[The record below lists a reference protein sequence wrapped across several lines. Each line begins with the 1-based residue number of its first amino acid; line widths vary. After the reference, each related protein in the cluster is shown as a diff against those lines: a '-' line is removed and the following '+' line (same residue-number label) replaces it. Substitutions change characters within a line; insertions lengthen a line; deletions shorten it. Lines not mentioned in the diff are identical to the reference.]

1 MTRCNIPSVSPEIK
15 AHTTILLLGVFHGLL
30 FLQTSPKPCCCYR
43 LQGPADSSASVL
55 SHPLEEPSPVV
66 ADCAL
71 SSSSSGGRSN
81 VAAYA
86 GWSQESV
93 VWTSRELPFVATYNE
108 VRAAAAAAAAQPSL
122 LAVDLAVGAAICG
135 NI

>member
-1 MTRCNIPSVSPEIK
+1 MSYFTAS
-15 AHTTILLLGVFHGLL
+15 LLLL
-30 FLQTSPKPCCCYR
+30 

-55 SHPLEEPSPVV
+55 SHPLEEPLTVV

-71 SSSSSGGRSN
+71 SSSSSNGRSN

-108 VRAAAAAAAAQPSL
+108 V
-122 LAVDLAVGAAICG
+122 GASCKLQVVQLQQQRSCSSSSRH
-135 NI
+135 